1 MLHNEP
7 LLEDKVKQILHK
19 DAALA
24 KDKGKAPFW
33 ATVMESLQ
41 DIKDVDLRN
50 QVFMHTVQSMKYA
63 LTPLQEAT
71 VSGQVAGYNKAM
83 LPTIIRRVMPQVV
96 ATKFVATRQLDVPTQ
111 IIQTFRLN
119 RKTNRDGIAAGAEL
133 FDPQYNQRY
142 PLGQTPAT
150 WQGNK
155 AGLDPNY
162 SSQTISGEAGPT
174 GASYSLQHGPLVPG
188 SLIFYGVNV
197 NDPRDT
203 NLLGSDDGAGNVKT
217 AGGATLTTITS
228 FGALNG
234 LNPTVDLTQ
243 AAITTALTALAT
255 ANPGQTYGLQL
266 TYSIALERNKDL
278 SEVSFAMDLIQVSAK
293 ARKNFAQ
300 ISAEAIQDLEAYS
313 DGKLDALKEL
323 VTAMTE
329 TMALEI
335 DQELTLAMMANAGK
349 FATWD
354 AKYETGMFRGT
365 QADFN
370 ETLVHRMNFLA
381 NDMAVDYLRGDD
393 FFCMCHPHLYT
404 TLQNTSHFKLA
415 GADHSHAG
423 EYTVG
428 NSDKF
433 GVVDNFTV
441 AKSPYFPQSD
451 KMLLGYTSKDLT
463 KAPYAYFPYVTY
475 LTPPTVD
482 VMSGDMFSTVVGLQ
496 QRYDHKPLLDG
507 KYGLGVLNVQNM
519 YY

>member
-41 DIKDVDLRN
+41 DIKDADLRN

-71 VSGQVAGYNKAM
+71 VSGQVAGYNKEM
-83 LPTIIRRVMPQVV
+83 LPTIIRRVMPQIV

-119 RKTNRDGIAAGAEL
+119 RKTNRDGIAAGSEW

-142 PLGQTPAT
+142 PLGQTPAN

-155 AGLDPNY
+155 GGLDPNF
-162 SSQTISGEAGPT
+162 SSQTISGEVATVNGSDT
-174 GASYSLQHGPLVPG
+174 LQHGPLVPG
-188 SLIFYGVNV
+188 SLAIYVVNV
-197 NDPRDT
+197 NDPRDST
-203 NLLGSDDGAGNVKT
+203 FVGADNGTGTVVT
-217 AGGATLTTITS
+217 AGGVTLTTITNW
-228 FGALNG
+228 GTLNG
-234 LNPTVDLTQ
+234 VLPVVNMATGGTLPAP
-243 AAITTALTALAT
+243 AAGYA
-255 ANPGQTYGLQL
+255 YQL
-266 TYSIALERNKDL
+266 TYSIGLERNKDL

-381 NDMAVDYLRGDD
+381 NDMSVDYLRGED
-393 FFCMCHPHLYT
+393 FFCITHPHLYT

-415 GADHSHAG
+415 GGDHSHAG
-423 EYTVG
+423 EYSVG

-507 KYGLGVLNVQNM
+507 KYGLGVLNVTNM